1 MEEAVSASQGRLTIL
16 VAVGIGVVELW
27 RGLNKFGKVD
37 VQFQQLIENSVHD
50 GRQNKHSSGIFV
62 SFLSLSLYLSF
73 SLSISLSL
81 SLPNSIFVSVGRG
94 RMSEVDHILVVSLA
108 GGMSK
113 ELACFCGHFQVLGL
127 HKKDCFFLIYH
138 LINTCD
144 FLEHPVERQ

>member
-62 SFLSLSLYLSF
+62 SFLSLSLSIYLF
-73 SLSISLSL
+73 LSLFLSL
-81 SLPNSIFVSVGRG
+81 SPFLT
-94 RMSEVDHILVVSLA
+94 LSLFRWA
-108 GGMSK
+108 EGGCLK
-113 ELACFCGHFQVLGL
+113 
-127 HKKDCFFLIYH
+127 LIISW
-138 LINTCD
+138 L
-144 FLEHPVERQ
+144 